1 MNIHKIDILIKSFK
15 ANFSLFF
22 NIFFRKKKTLKV
34 KKNLNKNSQI
44 PIFKGN
50 DHNFK
55 RGFEMNELINE
66 YSTVLAEEENLLD
79 ILTEKQKVL
88 RKAITEKDWE
98 SLTGHINEVNLISDS
113 FQKFDLRRD
122 EIQDQLKTDELKPY
136 FERLGRLRT
145 KLLKCKV
152 ENQVISNYVNVTREF
167 IAEVVEKALPQTRN
181 KNYTKYGTITQTQ
194 PASVLVNVR
203 G

>member
-1 MNIHKIDILIKSFK
+1 MEAL
-15 ANFSLFF
+15 L
-22 NIFFRKKKTLKV
+22 
-34 KKNLNKNSQI
+34 
-44 PIFKGN
+44 
-50 DHNFK
+50 
-55 RGFEMNELINE
+55 NE

-79 ILTEKQKVL
+79 RLAEKQVVL
-88 RKAITEKDWE
+88 RKAITDKDWE
-98 SLTGHINEVNLISDS
+98 CLTGYINEVNVISDS

-122 EIQDQLKTDELKPY
+122 ELQDQLKTDEIKPY
-136 FERLGRLRT
+136 FERLGRLRS

-181 KNYTKYGTITQTQ
+181 KNYTKYGTITKSE

>member
-1 MNIHKIDILIKSFK
+1 ME
-15 ANFSLFF
+15 A
-22 NIFFRKKKTLKV
+22 
-34 KKNLNKNSQI
+34 
-44 PIFKGN
+44 
-50 DHNFK
+50 
-55 RGFEMNELINE
+55 LINE

-79 ILTEKQKVL
+79 RLSEKQKML
-88 RKAITEKDWE
+88 RKAITDKDWE
-98 SLTGHINEVNLISDS
+98 SLVGHINEVNVISES

-122 EIQDQLKTDELKPY
+122 EIQEELKTDEIKPY

-152 ENQVISNYVNVTREF
+152 ENQVISNYVNVTKEF

-181 KNYTKYGTITQTQ
+181 KNYTRFGTITQPQTS
-194 PASVLVNVR
+194 SVLVDVR

>member
-1 MNIHKIDILIKSFK
+1 ME
-15 ANFSLFF
+15 A
-22 NIFFRKKKTLKV
+22 
-34 KKNLNKNSQI
+34 
-44 PIFKGN
+44 
-50 DHNFK
+50 
-55 RGFEMNELINE
+55 LINE

-79 ILTEKQKVL
+79 RLAEKQKML
-88 RKAITEKDWE
+88 RKAIADKDWE
-98 SLTGHINEVNLISDS
+98 SLVGHINEVNVISES

-122 EIQDQLKTDELKPY
+122 EIQEELKTDEIKPY

-152 ENQVISNYVNVTREF
+152 ENQVISNYVNVTKEF

-181 KNYTKYGTITQTQ
+181 KNYTRFGTITQPQTS
-194 PASVLVNVR
+194 SVLVDVR

>member
-1 MNIHKIDILIKSFK
+1 MEELIKEY
-15 ANFSLFF
+15 AN
-22 NIFFRKKKTLKV
+22 
-34 KKNLNKNSQI
+34 
-44 PIFKGN
+44 
-50 DHNFK
+50 
-55 RGFEMNELINE
+55 
-66 YSTVLAEEENLLD
+66 VLAEEENLLD
-79 ILTEKQKVL
+79 RLTEKQELL

-98 SLTGHINEVNLISDS
+98 CLVGHINEVNIISDS
-113 FQKFDLRRD
+113 FHRFDIRRD
-122 EIQDQLKTDELKPY
+122 EIQQQLKTEEIKPY

-181 KNYTKYGTITQTQ
+181 KNYTKNGTITQPQT
-194 PASVLVNVR
+194 ASVLVDVR